1 MSGAAD
7 KVAGGGLRLA
17 PGARRR
23 HARVRLPGRLPPST
37 VSILRLLGLFLALTA
52 ASGCVRVRPHEREF
66 LARPAMVND
75 RDPGQM
81 RFSQHQ
87 HGSREGADGG
97 TGEPGGGCGCN

>member
-7 KVAGGGLRLA
+7 KVAGCGLGLAGGA
-17 PGARRR
+17 TGHP
-23 HARVRLPGRLPPST
+23 ARVRVPGPLAPST
-37 VSILRLLGLFLALTA
+37 VSILRLLGLSLALTA
-52 ASGCVRVRPHEREF
+52 ASGCARVKPYEREF

-87 HGSREGADGG
+87 NGSREGADGG
-97 TGEPGGGCGCN
+97 SGEPGGGCGCN

>member
-1 MSGAAD
+1 
-7 KVAGGGLRLA
+7 
-17 PGARRR
+17 
-23 HARVRLPGRLPPST
+23 LPPST
-37 VSILRLLGLFLALTA
+37 VSILRLLALLLALTA
-52 ASGCVRVRPHEREF
+52 ASGCVRVKPYEREF

-87 HGSREGADGG
+87 NGSREGADGG